1 MKNEENKILKSF
13 EDLSDFI
20 SAGDE
25 NEEEKEQLEKLIV
38 K

>member
-20 SAGDE
+20 SAEVEDE
-25 NEEEKEQLEKLIV
+25 AEKSI
-38 K
+38 